1 MNYPPRFQEIAYV
14 VLGLLWF
21 VLGIAA
27 LKSASSEAVFLGRL
41 AAGLVLLVVAS
52 LTIHSWRARHKPDY
66 KPY

>member
-1 MNYPPRFQEIAYV
+1 V

-21 VLGIAA
+21 VLGIAS
-27 LKSASSEAVFLGRL
+27 LKGASSETAFLGRL

-52 LTIHSWRARHKPDY
+52 LTIHSWRARHKSDY